1 MLEVRLAAVDLRGR
15 LLNAEL
21 VLALAQDL
29 LVSHLVRIATCCFVI
44 DVVVVRVL
52 DLLVVISLEEV
63 SLEEAR
69 GCADLLD
76 DSLLPR
82 HVISRVSHFDFYN

>member
-69 GCADLLD
+69 GSADLLD

-82 HVISRVSHFDFYN
+82 HVIPRVSHFDFYN